1 MFADAVAGNH
11 HQFDCSNSTSQSSS
25 HAPATGHLQ
34 EDKGAINLHST
45 EELMQHDPLNV
56 HPLNAHADGDG
67 KDCPEQCG
75 ASTNFGNNTEQTQQ
89 KVRHEPEQLTKVQQK
104 SRDINS
110 TDKRI
115 AAKEATSGQQLMN
128 SLEMFNPETIC
139 NQGSKKQD
147 EEKKN

>member
-11 HQFDCSNSTSQSSS
+11 HQLDCSNSTSQSSS
-25 HAPATGHLQ
+25 HAPTTGNLQ
-34 EDKGAINLHST
+34 EDNKGAVRLHST

-56 HPLNAHADGDG
+56 HADGDG

-128 SLEMFNPETIC
+128 LLEVFNPETIG
-139 NQGSKKQD
+139 NQGGKKQD